1 MRSPGPKSAPHRDP
15 SERQAFRRV
24 LTFTFSLQ
32 EIMSSDRIA
41 LVTGANQGIGY
52 QVAKE
57 LVADGW
63 TVLVGARDSEKGRAA
78 AGEIGKGA
86 EFVPL
91 DVTDAAS
98 IAQAANRIQTE
109 HGRLDLLVNN
119 AAISRPPHAS
129 QATLADHMKT
139 MSATTISLN
148 DMRALWETNVFAVVA
163 VTQAMLPLLRAAPAA
178 RIVNVGSGAGSLTLN
193 ADPAFPYRRMYSP
206 GYAGSKTAMNAVKL
220 SFAIEL
226 ENEGIRV
233 NAVSPG
239 FTSTNLNHFEGTE
252 SLEDGARE
260 VVRVALLDGDTRN
273 GAFTAWENA
282 PIPW

>member
-1 MRSPGPKSAPHRDP
+1 
-15 SERQAFRRV
+15 
-24 LTFTFSLQ
+24 
-32 EIMSSDRIA
+32 MSNARIA
-41 LVTGANQGIGY
+41 LVTGANQGIGF

-57 LVADGW
+57 LVGHGW
-63 TVLVGARDSEKGRAA
+63 TVFLGARDSDKGHAA
-78 AGEIGKGA
+78 AGKIGTGA
-86 EFVPL
+86 MFVQL

-98 IAQAANRIQTE
+98 IAAAAERVRSE

-129 QATLADHMKT
+129 NLALADLAT
-139 MSATTISLN
+139 VASATTIPLD
-148 DMRALWETNVFAVVA
+148 DMRAIWETNVFAVVA

-178 RIVNVGSGAGSLTLN
+178 RIVNVGSGVGSLTLN
-193 ADPAFPYRRMYSP
+193 ANPAFPYRKMYSP
-206 GYAGSKTAMNAVKL
+206 GYAGSKTAMNAVTL

-226 ENEGIRV
+226 ADEGIRV

-239 FTSTNLNHFEGTE
+239 FTSTNLNGFEGTE

-260 VVRVALLDGDTRN
+260 VVRVALLEGDTRT
-273 GAFTAWENA
+273 GAYTVWENA

>member
-1 MRSPGPKSAPHRDP
+1 MANS
-15 SERQAFRRV
+15 
-24 LTFTFSLQ
+24 
-32 EIMSSDRIA
+32 RIA
-41 LVTGANQGIGY
+41 LVTGANQGIGF

-57 LVADGW
+57 LVAHGW
-63 TVLVGARDSEKGRAA
+63 TVLIGARDRAKGQAA
-78 AGEIGKGA
+78 AAEIGEGA
-86 EFVPL
+86 ELVSL

-98 IAQAANRIQTE
+98 IAAAAESIRTA

-119 AAISRPPHAS
+119 AAISRPPHAGDL
-129 QATLADHMKT
+129 ALADHMKT
-139 MSATTISLN
+139 MSATTISLD
-148 DMRALWETNVFAVVA
+148 DMRAIWETNVFAVVA

-193 ADPAFPYRRMYSP
+193 ADPAFPYRKMFSP
-206 GYAGSKTAMNAVKL
+206 GYAGSKTAMNVVTL

-226 ENEGIRV
+226 EDEGIRV

-239 FTSTNLNHFEGTE
+239 FTSTNLNNFEGTE

-260 VVRVALLDGDTRN
+260 VVRVALLEGDSRN
-273 GAFTAWENA
+273 GAFTAWQAA

>member
-1 MRSPGPKSAPHRDP
+1 
-15 SERQAFRRV
+15 
-24 LTFTFSLQ
+24 
-32 EIMSSDRIA
+32 MSNTRIA
-41 LVTGANQGIGY
+41 LVTGANQGIGF

-57 LVADGW
+57 LVAHGW
-63 TVLVGARDSEKGRAA
+63 TVLVGARDRKKGQAA
-78 AGEIGKGA
+78 ADKIGKGA

-91 DVTDAAS
+91 EVTDAGS
-98 IAQAANRIQTE
+98 IAEAADRILTE

-119 AAISRPPHAS
+119 AAISRPPHAKHLV
-129 QATLADHMKT
+129 LADYMKT
-139 MSATTISLN
+139 MSATTISLD
-148 DMRALWETNVFAVVA
+148 DMRAIWETNVFAVVA

-193 ADPAFPYRRMYSP
+193 ADPAFPHRKMFSP
-206 GYAGSKTAMNAVKL
+206 GYAGSKTAMNIVTL

-226 ENEGIRV
+226 EDEGIRV

-260 VVRVALLDGDTRN
+260 VVRVALLEGDTRS
-273 GAFTAWENA
+273 GAFTRWQNA